1 MKDMNRHYSKIQIL
15 AHQLAWWGCVL
26 AVKWQHPLWAAAI
39 MFAFTLFHLFMT
51 RDNFNRELLLVIT
64 ATVVGGLGDSLLVI
78 GGALQ
83 FQPPGEFG
91 LPIPLWMWGLWAGFG
106 ATLRYSMDWLVAQ
119 PWRGFVAGALVG
131 PMVYSGGQTLQVVS
145 LGSPESTSFVFIA
158 VAWSAI
164 LGFLA
169 LYIQRS
175 APRTG
180 LQNLEV

>member
-1 MKDMNRHYSKIQIL
+1 MKKSKTYSKIQIL
-15 AHQLAWWGCVL
+15 AHQVAWWGCVL
-26 AVKWQHPLWAAAI
+26 AVKWQHPLWAAII

-131 PMVYSGGQTLQVVS
+131 PMVYSGGQTLEVVT
-145 LGSPESTSFVFIA
+145 LGTPESMSFVFIA

-164 LGFLA
+164 LGLLA
-169 LYIQRS
+169 LYLKRTQTPPNTS
-175 APRTG
+175 AA
-180 LQNLEV
+180 

>member
-1 MKDMNRHYSKIQIL
+1 MNRHYSKIQIF

-26 AVKWQHPLWAAAI
+26 AVKWQHPLWAAII

-51 RDNFNRELLLVIT
+51 RAYFKRELLLVIT

-78 GGALQ
+78 GGAFAN

-119 PWRGFVAGALVG
+119 PWRGCWPALWWG
-131 PMVYSGGQTLQVVS
+131 PWCI
-145 LGSPESTSFVFIA
+145 PA
-158 VAWSAI
+158 AKH
-164 LGFLA
+164 
-169 LYIQRS
+169 
-175 APRTG
+175 
-180 LQNLEV
+180 